1 MVTLAYGCLKMGV
14 SMYLQSAEIRN
25 FRGIRHLSVDFEK
38 DTSVLIG
45 ENAWGKSSLL
55 YALFM
60 ILGCSSQRL
69 CRFSSDDLY
78 VPIKLD
84 FDKDNKAPN
93 GPSNS
98 TVILSDASDV
108 SLSAD
113 GEISASRAS
122 QSSLDASGNDLESST
137 AAKYSSSNNERQ
149 IAQAVKQ
156 IFNLDE
162 RAQYMKMV
170 EDKKYKYLIYA
181 IPSDDGKSQEISAVV
196 THELYKTIQAT
207 NQSSLN
213 ELSYRVHKLGSEQHN
228 CVRRQSSADLIRHAK
243 DFLSDEDSL
252 NHEARRTAQ
261 DDINFYSSDVYQE
274 DTDTIVIDLIFCETS
289 HGVLNRIDRFEKLR
303 SVAYESEDG
312 RACIHYRISA
322 SEQCD
327 ETDQEHDS
335 KSYIPKTRFITKHEL
350 LDGKGNTIEKAK
362 DAIFDL
368 ITLNPLLRMRDRR
381 MFNSTKES
389 IDDPFCSC
397 QEQGAAYDDVIVPGY
412 DPSELNQSSNSSEH
426 TSDPASSQTCDALD
440 SSITSTSA
448 TQEAS
453 LTQVQAIRDSNGQA
467 PKDSSNHGFINN
479 HEGAF
484 VATSASVKGQ
494 ACLDELKDEISSK
507 ERQTISELFSSIEE
521 EGGLTSNEVNEALT
535 VLNTIASKYLTNY
548 QSSTQI
554 YNKTVHNHPRTA
566 REIVSHPVSVASL
579 SSLKNAIADSK
590 PSSTKFLL
598 SIIAGALLM
607 SKGEREFDEYARPI
621 MILEDIESRFHPTLL
636 LNFWSIL
643 QVLPIQ
649 KIVTTNSSQLISAI
663 SLHNLR
669 RLCKQ
674 YYDVRC
680 YKVRDRAF
688 SADDERK
695 ISFHVRMSRPA
706 SVFARCWILVEGETE
721 VWMLNE
727 IASVLGIN
735 LGCNGIKL
743 IEFAQCGL
751 TPLIKLARQLGI
763 AFHVLTDGD
772 TAGQHYA
779 STVREFTGARHLKE
793 HLSVMPH
800 VDIEH
805 YLYASGF
812 ADVYQK
818 AAGITTKQVSERQ
831 MQSIMDKLG
840 FAEIIAMANGGQ
852 PYEQIADTA
861 ASNLEQASP
870 DPYRK
875 EHYANAKASSVSR
888 SISVP
893 KQGNNHRPRPPQNH
907 NLDSIIASIA
917 NVNFGN
923 HTQLLQ
929 NVIHRGKTQGKG
941 KNAHVFDIKDLTVN
955 DVQMLYKYLRS
966 LVEDMPRPGHNFT
979 AKQSRM
985 LKAIKA
991 VCGILSGIAN
1001 TNKQRFAS
1009 RLRKFERQ
1017 KSHQHYKASSSY
1029 VAHAQAS
1036 EANTYSQEDETYEA
1050 TIEPI
1055 AIADQEEQELTYTD
1069 KELDQNL
1076 AQQNLDESSLSL
1088 VNEASSAQ
1096 ESPSSTAN
1104 TDSADISELLSA
1116 SYAHDNK
1123 EALLKI
1129 KAMADEVMMNELD
1142 HNRVKQ
1148 YERSTGKATNAIF
1161 GALNEQELQRQS
1173 LNMNKVI
1180 DHAIKK
1186 KTKPGMAILVSEAMQ
1201 KRGKDSVPLMFKTMF
1216 RQINSMTGHQF
1227 DLK

>member
-1 MVTLAYGCLKMGV
+1 
-14 SMYLQSAEIRN
+14 MYLQSAEIRN

-60 ILGCSSQRL
+60 ILGCGSQRL

-93 GPSNS
+93 SSSNS
-98 TVILSDASDV
+98 TIISSDAADVNLSVGGEPSD
-108 SLSAD
+108 
-113 GEISASRAS
+113 SRAS
-122 QSSLDASGNDLESST
+122 QSSLHASGNDLESST

-162 RAQYMKMV
+162 RAQYVKMV

-181 IPSDDGKSQEISAVV
+181 IPSDNGKSQEISAVV

-228 CVRRQSSADLIRHAK
+228 CVRHQSSADMIRHAK
-243 DFLSDEDSL
+243 DCLSDEDSL

-261 DDINFYSSDVYQE
+261 EDINFYSSDVYQE

-303 SVAYESEDG
+303 SVAYESDDG

-327 ETDQEHDS
+327 ETAQDHDS

-397 QEQGAAYDDVIVPGY
+397 QEQGAEYDDVIVPGY
-412 DPSELNQSSNSSEH
+412 DPSELNQSSHSSEH
-426 TSDPASSQTCDALD
+426 TSDPASSQTRDALD
-440 SSITSTSA
+440 SSITSTRA
-448 TQEAS
+448 PQEAS
-453 LTQVQAIRDSNGQA
+453 LTQVQAIRDCNGQA
-467 PKDSSNHGFINN
+467 PKDNSHHGFMNN

-484 VATSASVKGQ
+484 IAASASVKGQ
-494 ACLDELKDEISSK
+494 ACLDELKGEISSK

-751 TPLIKLARQLGI
+751 NPLIKLARQLGI

-812 ADVYQK
+812 ADIYQK

-888 SISVP
+888 SISVH
-893 KQGNNHRPRPPQNH
+893 KHGNNQRPRPPQNH

-1036 EANTYSQEDETYEA
+1036 EAETYSTENKAYEA

-1055 AIADQEEQELTYTD
+1055 AIADQEEQELTYTA

-1076 AQQNLDESSLSL
+1076 AQQNLYESSPAL
-1088 VNEASSAQ
+1088 VDEASSAQ
-1096 ESPSSTAN
+1096 DSLSSTAN

-1116 SYAHDNK
+1116 SSAHDNK

>member
-1 MVTLAYGCLKMGV
+1 
-14 SMYLQSAEIRN
+14 MYLQSAEIRN

-60 ILGCSSQRL
+60 ILGCGSQRL

-93 GPSNS
+93 SSSSS
-98 TVILSDASDV
+98 TVISSDAADV
-108 SLSAD
+108 SLSVD

-162 RAQYMKMV
+162 RAQYVKMV

-213 ELSYRVHKLGSEQHN
+213 QLSYRVHKLGSEQHS
-228 CVRRQSSADLIRHAK
+228 CVRHQSSADMIRHAK

-261 DDINFYSSDVYQE
+261 EDINFYSSDVYQE

-327 ETDQEHDS
+327 ETAQEHDR

-467 PKDSSNHGFINN
+467 PKDSSNHGFMNN

-484 VATSASVKGQ
+484 VAASASVKGQ

-554 YNKTVHNHPRTA
+554 YNKTVHSHPRTA

-893 KQGNNHRPRPPQNH
+893 KHGNNQRPRPPQNH

-1029 VAHAQAS
+1029 VAPAHED
-1036 EANTYSQEDETYEA
+1036 EAEAEAETYSTENEVYEA

-1076 AQQNLDESSLSL
+1076 AQQSLDESSLSL
-1088 VNEASSAQ
+1088 VNESSSAQ
-1096 ESPSSTAN
+1096 DSHSSTAN